1 MNSSLFQLAV
11 DMLIR
16 LGRSEEVFQLFINNK
31 MIFEALNFVY
41 RYKVKIEFI
50 NSETLDKLKLLVID
64 NPDLIRDFLLV

>member
-64 NPDLIRDFLLV
+64 NPELIRDFLLV